1 MITKS
6 LIPGH
11 TLNGF
16 LEWNK
21 RRIYGRDR
29 FGRSGFI

>member
-1 MITKS
+1 VYGMITKS

-11 TLNGF
+11 TLNTF

-21 RRIYGRDR
+21 RRIYGRD
-29 FGRSGFI
+29 